1 MRNIFFII
9 VLFWSSSIA
18 NCQIFKG
25 TVYDR
30 STDSTLSFATIYIGG
45 TSIGTYSD
53 LQGNFELDISKY
65 RSLPISIS
73 MLGYYTITLPE
84 HSSNKM
90 YNIYLSPKVKEINE
104 IVVTGKKGNR
114 ESYLRI
120 FKREF
125 LGETENAVECDILNE
140 KDLRFS
146 FSSESST
153 LKGFSSKPI
162 LIHNKNLGYTITY
175 YLDKFNY
182 TRKRDNSD
190 QLTEKSTLVGN
201 YLFKEDSLPVSESE
215 RRIIQERRKSA
226 YLGSRM
232 HFFRLLYLHNLTQ
245 SGEYNILLS
254 ENVPNSKG
262 FIIHLKTIIDSNSLI
277 YGKDSLS
284 AYLRYEGELAVTYN
298 RMNSILILNLD
309 SAYFEK
315 NGYYDPNEISFTGD
329 MSKQRIGDLL
339 PFEYSLK

>member
-1 MRNIFFII
+1 MRIIFFII
-9 VLFWSSSIA
+9 VLFWLSSIA

-30 STDSTLSFATIYIGG
+30 STDSTLSFAIIYIGG

-84 HSSNKM
+84 HSSNKI
-90 YNIYLSPKVKEINE
+90 YTIYLSPKVKELNE
-104 IVVTGKKGNR
+104 IVITGKKGR
-114 ESYLRI
+114 WETYLRI

-146 FSSESST
+146 YNSDSNT
-153 LKGFSSKPI
+153 LRGFSSKPI
-162 LIHNKNLGYTITY
+162 LIHNKNLGYSITY

-182 TRKRDNSD
+182 TRKRDNRD
-190 QLTEKSTLVGN
+190 QLTEKSTIVGN
-201 YLFKEDSLPVSESE
+201 YLFEEDSLTLSESE
-215 RRIIQERRKSA
+215 RKMVQERRKSA

-232 HFFRLLYLHNLTQ
+232 HFFRLLYLHNLIQ

-254 ENVPNSKG
+254 DNTPNSKG
-262 FIIHLKTIIDSNSLI
+262 FIIHSKTTIDSNSLI
-277 YGKDSLS
+277 YRKDSLS
-284 AYLRYEGELAVTYN
+284 AYLRYEGDLIITYN
-298 RMNSILILNLD
+298 RMHSTFNLNQD
-309 SAYFEK
+309 SLYFEK
-315 NGYYDPNEISFTGD
+315 NGYFDPIGLSFSGD
-329 MSKQRIGDLL
+329 MSKERIADPL

>member
-9 VLFWSSSIA
+9 VLFLSGSIA

-30 STDSTLSFATIYIGG
+30 ANDSTLNFAVIYING
-45 TSIGTYSD
+45 TTIGTYSD
-53 LQGNFELDISKY
+53 LHGNFELDISKY

-73 MLGYYTITLPE
+73 MLGYYTVTLSE

-125 LGETENAVECDILNE
+125 LGETENAIECDILNE

-146 FSSESST
+146 FNSDSST
-153 LKGFSSKPI
+153 LRGFSSKPI

-215 RRIIQERRKSA
+215 RRIIQERRKRA

-232 HFFRLLYLHNLTQ
+232 HFFRLLYLHNLIQ

-254 ENVPNSKG
+254 DNTPNSKG
-262 FIIHLKTIIDSNSLI
+262 FIIHSKTTIDSNSLV
-277 YGKDSLS
+277 YRKDSLS
-284 AYLRYEGELAVTYN
+284 AYLRYEGDLIITYN
-298 RMNSILILNLD
+298 RMHSTFNLNQD
-309 SAYFEK
+309 SLYFEK
-315 NGYYDPNEISFTGD
+315 NGYFDPIGLSFSGD
-329 MSKQRIGDLL
+329 MSKERIADLL